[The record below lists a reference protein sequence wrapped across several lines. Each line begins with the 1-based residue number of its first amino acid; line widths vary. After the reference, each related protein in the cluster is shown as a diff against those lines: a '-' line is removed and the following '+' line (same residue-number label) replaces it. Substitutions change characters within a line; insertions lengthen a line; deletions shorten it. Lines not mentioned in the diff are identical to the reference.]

1 MSDDVRA
8 GSVNT
13 NTLTANVDGVGTL
26 AGLDGAATDTLV
38 VTDGDRRVTIDAAD
52 GGVRVE
58 VSDDE

>member
-1 MSDDVRA
+1 MSDGLRA

-13 NTLTANVDGVGTL
+13 NRLTAHVDDASTL
-26 AGLDGAATDTLV
+26 AGLDGATTDTLV

-58 VSDDE
+58 VSDE